1 MKLTDKISW
10 LMGRVQKNLF
20 PYLNECFDAP
30 LTEQE
35 QRLVSILEI
44 VQVEKYASRGQMNH
58 WRGRNPLDRQ
68 SMARAVLYLQRPH
81 SHGHLQSFLPVDLAL
96 VHMIP
101 WFETIWQMNY
111 SDILAGIPQP
121 SLAGRNLSRN

>member
-10 LMGRVQKNLF
+10 LMGRVQKSLF

-44 VQVEKYASRGQMNH
+44 VQVE
-58 WRGRNPLDRQ
+58 
-68 SMARAVLYLQRPH
+68 SM
-81 SHGHLQSFLPVDLAL
+81 
-96 VHMIP
+96 
-101 WFETIWQMNY
+101 
-111 SDILAGIPQP
+111 PQE
-121 SLAGRNLSRN
+121 AK

>member
-10 LMGRVQKNLF
+10 LIGRVPKSLF

-44 VQVEKYASRGQMNH
+44 VQVEKYASRGQRNH
-58 WRGRNPLDRQ
+58 
-68 SMARAVLYLQRPH
+68 
-81 SHGHLQSFLPVDLAL
+81 
-96 VHMIP
+96 
-101 WFETIWQMNY
+101 
-111 SDILAGIPQP
+111 
-121 SLAGRNLSRN
+121 

>member
-1 MKLTDKISW
+1 
-10 LMGRVQKNLF
+10 MGRVQKSLF

-68 SMARAVLYLQRPH
+68 SMARVFVAKTLYRLPTTIDLIRALQATKNLFQELDCQ
-81 SHGHLQSFLPVDLAL
+81 LQ
-96 VHMIP
+96 
-101 WFETIWQMNY
+101 
-111 SDILAGIPQP
+111 
-121 SLAGRNLSRN
+121 NLNELH